1 MGLKTT
7 QSDVNKATFPPTG
20 TVHVN
25 SSMYGFGRINPLTY
39 TRPDNDSNY
48 LNGMT
53 SYSVKLYMPPPPQLI
68 LLKNGWIL
76 QEVKLHLITRV

>member
-25 SSMYGFGRINPLTY
+25 SSMYGFGKINPLTY

-53 SYSVKLYMPPPPQLI
+53 SYSVKLYIPPPSINSIKKWLDFTRSQTS
-68 LLKNGWIL
+68 
-76 QEVKLHLITRV
+76 LITRV